1 MKRWL
6 IILTVFSWV
15 LCISAQENSREKKVK
30 GSYTYE
36 IPKSMSY
43 DQACQAA
50 LVKAQNDAIAEA
62 FGLSML
68 EDNSLFVS
76 NINGQSDVSFH
87 STSEGTVRGVWLA
100 DESEPV
106 YEKFQENGRDWVKV
120 TVKGR
125 AREIRSAGIDFEIAP
140 IRYKPDKELATD
152 VFKNNDDFFLYFKS
166 PVNGYL
172 TIFLLDIAANQAYC
186 ILPYQDSGSGSY
198 PITFGQDYYF
208 FSPSHARPEDGTVD
222 ELVLTCAPEKPE
234 EYNQL
239 YIIFSPNKYGRALSK
254 NDQQQRDDGLVI
266 PSSLDYKDFNK
277 WLMKCQQKDEEMEVR
292 RIPIK
297 IINK

>member
-1 MKRWL
+1 MRHQLL
-6 IILTVFSWV
+6 ILIAFSWV
-15 LCISAQENSREKKVK
+15 LSLSAQENSREKKVK

-76 NINGQSDVSFH
+76 NINGKSDVSFH

-125 AREIRSAGIDFEIAP
+125 AREIRSAGTDFEIAP

-152 VFKNNDDFFLYFKS
+152 VFKNGDNFYLYFKS
-166 PVNGYL
+166 PIDGFL
-172 TIFLLDIAANQAYC
+172 TVFLFDITANQAYC
-186 ILPYQDSGSGSY
+186 LLPYQDSGAGSFQ
-198 PITFGQDYYF
+198 IRFGEAYYF
-208 FSPSHARPEDGTVD
+208 FSPQHGQPEDGTVD
-222 ELVLTCAPEKPE
+222 ELVMTCAPEKPE

-239 YIIFSPNKYGRALSK
+239 FVIFSPNKYAKALSK
-254 NDQQQRDDGLVI
+254 NDQKQLTEGLVV

-277 WLMKCQQKDEEMEVR
+277 WLMKCQQRDEDMEVR

-297 IINK
+297 ITNK

>member
-6 IILTVFSWV
+6 IILTIFSWV
-15 LCISAQENSREKKVK
+15 LGLSAQENSREKKVK

-36 IPKSMSY
+36 IPRSMSY

-62 FGLSML
+62 FGLSMR
-68 EDNSLFVS
+68 EGNSLFVS
-76 NINGQSDVSFH
+76 NINGKSDINFI
-87 STSEGTVRGVWLA
+87 STSEGTVRGVWLG

-106 YEKFQENGRDWVKV
+106 YERFYENGRDWVKV

-140 IRYKPDKELATD
+140 IRYRPDKELATD
-152 VFKNNDDFFLYFKS
+152 VFKDKDDFFLYFKT

-172 TIFLLDIAANQAYC
+172 TVFLFDIAANQVFC
-186 ILPYQDSGSGSY
+186 LLPYQDSGSGSY
-198 PITFGQDYYF
+198 PITFGQEYYF
-208 FSPSHARPEDGTVD
+208 FSPSHARPEDGAVD
-222 ELVLTCAPEKPE
+222 ELVLTCVPEKPE

-239 YIIFSPNKYGRALSK
+239 FIIFSPNKYGRVLSK
-254 NDQQQRDDGLVI
+254 NDQQQLDEGLMI
-266 PSSLDYKDFNK
+266 PSSLDYKEFNK

-297 IINK
+297 ITNK